1 VSEPKIVFSSPEA
14 ARAVDWSRCVMTT
27 QAVLRHDDRI
37 EVVIAAVI
45 DAGRAASKRGW
56 TPATSGNF
64 SVRVDRNR
72 VAITRSGVDKG
83 ALSASDVLI
92 QPLDAPLLPGS
103 SAEAALHVRRYRDA
117 DEIGAIFHIHG
128 PASAVIGRA
137 HLAEGAVRLQGW
149 ELQKA
154 LAGVKTHETVIETPV
169 LANDQDVAALAE
181 RASERLV
188 SPLAERVVRAP
199 GYLLAGHGL
208 YAWGRDAAEAAR
220 HLEALETLFQ
230 QILSLRSYRP

>member
-1 VSEPKIVFSSPEA
+1 MSASA
-14 ARAVDWSRCVMTT
+14 AFP
-27 QAVLRHDDRI
+27 HDDL
-37 EVVIAAVI
+37 VQIAITAVI

-83 ALSASDVLI
+83 ALTVSDVLI
-92 QPLDAPLLPGS
+92 QALDASLLAGS
-103 SAEAALHVRRYRDA
+103 SAEAALHVRRYRDGA
-117 DEIGAIFHIHG
+117 EIGAIFHTHG
-128 PASAVIGRA
+128 LASPVIGRA
-137 HLAEGAVRLQGW
+137 HLAYGAVTLEGW

-154 LAGVKTHETVIETPV
+154 LVGVKTHEVAIETPV
-169 LANDQDVAALAE
+169 FANDQDVAALAE
-181 RASERLV
+181 RVARRFAAPPPDRL
-188 SPLAERVVRAP
+188 ARAP

-208 YAWGRDAAEAAR
+208 YAWGRNAAEAAR

-230 QILSLRSYRP
+230 QTLALRSYRP